1 MTYLPGNAS
10 PHFSWA
16 ELGVTA
22 ATPAAHRDSMGVLAA
37 TILEP
42 IRAHVGG
49 VVRVNRPD
57 IGLLNR
63 GWRAA
68 QGIGSPTSQHLVGQA
83 ADIDIDGD
91 LVGLFRWLAFD
102 SGLPFGQAIIERRR
116 TAAWSW
122 IHVSLGAP
130 YRDLGKCG
138 QVLCSPDGTSY
149 QRVTR
154 ATVL

>member
-1 MTYLPGNAS
+1 MTSLTGHAS
-10 PHFSWA
+10 PHFTWA
-16 ELGVTA
+16 ELGVTT
-22 ATPAAHRDSMGVLAA
+22 ATPTAHRDSMAALAS

-42 IRAHVGG
+42 VRAHVGA

-63 GWRAA
+63 GWRAS

-83 ADIDIDGD
+83 ADLDIDGD
-91 LVGLFRWLAFD
+91 LVALFRWLAFD
-102 SGLPFGQAIIERRR
+102 SGLRFGQAIIEKRR

-130 YRDLGKCG
+130 YRDPGKCG

>member
-1 MTYLPGNAS
+1 MTHLTGNAS

-16 ELGVTA
+16 ELGVTT
-22 ATPAAHRDSMGVLAA
+22 ATPAAHRDAMGVLAA

-42 IRAHVGG
+42 IRTHVGHA
-49 VVRVNRPD
+49 VRVNRPD
-57 IGLLNR
+57 VGLLNR
-63 GWRAA
+63 GWRATR
-68 QGIGSPTSQHLVGQA
+68 GIGSATSQHRVGQA
-83 ADIDIDGD
+83 ADLDIDGD
-91 LVGLFRWLAFD
+91 LVALFRWLAFD
-102 SGLPFGQAIIERRR
+102 SGLPFGQAIIEKRR

-130 YRDLGKCG
+130 YREIGKCG

-154 ATVL
+154 TTAL